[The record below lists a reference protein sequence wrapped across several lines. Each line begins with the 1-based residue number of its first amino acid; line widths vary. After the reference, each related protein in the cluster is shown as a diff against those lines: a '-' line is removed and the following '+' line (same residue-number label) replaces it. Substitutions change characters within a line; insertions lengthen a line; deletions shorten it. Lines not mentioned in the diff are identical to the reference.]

1 MVSITSTTTI
11 TWSTGYNGRLTIKN
25 NSTINYSS
33 NWKIIC
39 TLPTGSSIN
48 WADNLNQELFYLS
61 FL

>member
-33 NWKIIC
+33 KS
-39 TLPTGSSIN
+39 SSISSSY
-48 WADNLNQELFYLS
+48 NLSYTYNCA
-61 FL
+61 